1 MRLHRSL
8 PVRPGIN
15 EVEAAMAFVHNVD
28 KELARIDAILKQNK
42 GSEAP
47 EELFFKN
54 AVYDQSKEQKREA
67 PKLLDLENIHALF
80 DELIQRA
87 SSCLPSSSSASAPS
101 IPTSS
106 VTVSMADS
114 NTPTSYSSSA
124 SSVLY
129 SENGV
134 KRNTDW
140 FPKNAKVACR
150 WNRRNTHPSRRLI
163 PNSTTRQEVT
173 SGEES
178 GKLSRIKPA
187 SLIEVSAKKGTRD
200 LTRQNKLMDQVDWL
214 PDSIGKLSDLVTLDL
229 SEN

>member
-1 MRLHRSL
+1 
-8 PVRPGIN
+8 
-15 EVEAAMAFVHNVD
+15 MAFVHNVD
-28 KELARIDAILKQNK
+28 KEELARIDAILKQNK

-47 EELFFKN
+47 EELFFVLQEMQKN

-129 SENGV
+129 SEKGV

-140 FPKNAKVACR
+140 VSRDNSFLKMPRSACR

-173 SGEES
+173 SG
-178 GKLSRIKPA
+178 KLFQFVYS
-187 SLIEVSAKKGTRD
+187 SAPVRKTSNTDNFNKFLQNICKG
-200 LTRQNKLMDQVDWL
+200 
-214 PDSIGKLSDLVTLDL
+214 
-229 SEN
+229 

>member
-42 GSEAP
+42 ESEAP

-114 NTPTSYSSSA
+114 NT
-124 SSVLY
+124 
-129 SENGV
+129 
-134 KRNTDW
+134 
-140 FPKNAKVACR
+140 
-150 WNRRNTHPSRRLI
+150 H
-163 PNSTTRQEVT
+163 
-173 SGEES
+173 
-178 GKLSRIKPA
+178 KLFK
-187 SLIEVSAKKGTRD
+187 
-200 LTRQNKLMDQVDWL
+200 
-214 PDSIGKLSDLVTLDL
+214 
-229 SEN
+229 